1 MKTMRVHELNTPLKP
16 EAISDLRSGDK
27 VLLSGI
33 VYSARDAAHKR
44 LVEMIHRGESLPFN
58 LNGQVIYYLSPSPA
72 RPGMVIGSAGPT
84 SSYRLDSYTPDLLDL
99 GLKGM
104 IGKGMRSQD
113 VIDAIVKNRAVYFMA
128 VGGAAVKMA
137 QSVISARVI
146 AFSDL
151 DAEAIL
157 ELKVE
162 KMPLFI
168 AVDASGN
175 NILK

>member
-1 MKTMRVHELNTPLKP
+1 MRVHELTTPLTP
-16 EAISDLRSGDK
+16 EAISALRAGDK

-44 LVEMIHRGESLPFN
+44 LLEMIRRGELLPFD
-58 LNGQVIYYLSPSPA
+58 LAGQVIYYLSPSPA
-72 RPGMVIGSAGPT
+72 KPGAVIGSAGPT
-84 SSYRLDSYTPDLLDL
+84 SSYRLDPYTPALLDL

-104 IGKGMRSQD
+104 IGKGARSRE

-137 QSVISARVI
+137 QSVVSARVI
-146 AFSDL
+146 AFPDL
-151 DAEAIL
+151 EAEAIL
-157 ELKVE
+157 ELKID
-162 KMPLFI
+162 KMPLFV

-175 NILK
+175 DIFQI